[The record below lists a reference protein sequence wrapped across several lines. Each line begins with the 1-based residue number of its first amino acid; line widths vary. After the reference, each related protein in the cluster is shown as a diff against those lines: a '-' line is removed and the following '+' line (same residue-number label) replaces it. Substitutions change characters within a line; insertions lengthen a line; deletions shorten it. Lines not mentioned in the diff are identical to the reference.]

1 MDAGCFPAAMTAAK
15 AASLGKWEVEDR
27 KKDAK
32 QKFKSEE
39 NLSAVSAGQLQ
50 PLRAFHVLSIKHLF

>member
-1 MDAGCFPAAMTAAK
+1 MTAAK

-32 QKFKSEE
+32 QKFSEE